1 MFVGHSSS
9 MLSANRFMYIYQ
21 TIEID
26 PFIFLHMDLEIS
38 LGFILQ
44 TVSLFLWDLGIF
56 YVGQLWVFFAFLSPN
71 SGDLS
76 TLF

>member
-26 PFIFLHMDLEIS
+26 PFIFPHMDLEIS

-44 TVSLFLWDLGIF
+44 TVSLFF
-56 YVGQLWVFFAFLSPN
+56 VGFGDILRWTTVGVFRISFSELRRP
-71 SGDLS
+71 
-76 TLF
+76 

>member
-1 MFVGHSSS
+1 
-9 MLSANRFMYIYQ
+9 MYIYQ

-44 TVSLFLWDLGIF
+44 TVPLFLWDMGIF
-56 YVGQLWVFFAFLSPN
+56 YVRWTTVGVFRISFSELRRP
-71 SGDLS
+71 
-76 TLF
+76 